1 MIRLYID
8 DQEIELPSS
17 AVVALTKRV
26 ADIGDFKTR
35 SGSFTNKFT
44 IQLNRRNR
52 KALGLLAYNDTSRKV
67 YTFVGAKLV
76 VDGIELTA
84 NARMIV
90 VTASDI
96 AEVELKVLSGNI
108 FDLLKKTKLRDLNL
122 RAYDHRWNQASIVAA
137 KANSV
142 DDVFVYPIVQL
153 GVQST
158 AVPVAQCKGLI
169 PHVYAKFLLFECAA
183 KFGYSVEGSGYDDF
197 MTDNLLIPVLGLNN
211 NQELLDDYKGISVQQ
226 SDTAWE
232 NNSPGAEVHDSLTGW
247 KILDFVFETVDRWG
261 ICNDWQGTTFNGNPI
276 TGYELIVPGIYAV
289 KVDYYYKLYDQ
300 SGDIRGGVALLGRG
314 GAVSTNNLNPLFI
327 QQAAESFSPGEYSGS
342 FTFTYTNNI
351 NTDNLPHNRGYFYL
365 GAYIDT
371 PGKIDF
377 QITATIVRVDAPV
390 TTFNR
395 PITLS
400 PNLPDWDMGRLFK
413 EVAQFTGSTYD
424 VDEYRQAVVM
434 TKINDIDANK
444 ANPYDWSDKLT
455 IGAPPERRF
464 TLPAFGQLTTLK
476 YTDGNL
482 YRHDIAVD
490 NIQLDDSKD
499 YIVSG
504 FIPVEQDSCLL
515 IDNVA
520 SWDAWDGAL
529 DSSGRVKLD
538 GKPRILLGR
547 PTTGIGFSAPN
558 QSTIAASGTQTVAF
572 VLDGGELSLA
582 WPDIYQKY
590 YEPLLSGVIPDIV
603 VLKAQL
609 LLTNLDIQTLDF
621 SRPVWLKQYGAL
633 YYINEVSEFTGQ
645 NELTEVELVRIG

>member
-8 DQEIELPSS
+8 EQEIELPSS

-26 ADIGDFKTR
+26 ANIGDFKTR

-169 PHVYAKFLLFECAA
+169 PHVYAKLLLSECAA
-183 KFGYSVEGSGYDDF
+183 RFGYSVEGSGYDDF
-197 MTDNLLIPVLGLNN
+197 MTDNLLIPIQGL
-211 NQELLDDYKGISVQQ
+211 S
-226 SDTAWE
+226 
-232 NNSPGAEVHDSLTGW
+232 NSPEILADYLGTGGAGSVMWQGTSLDAITIQGIPGW
-247 KILDFVFETVDRWG
+247 AIIPIEFNPSTDRWG
-261 ICNDWQGTTFNGNPI
+261 VTNNEQGTTWGGSSVV
-276 TGYELIVPGIYAV
+276 GYELLLPGTYTV
-289 KVDYYYKLYDQ
+289 RVDYDLTLYD
-300 SGDIRGGVALLGRG
+300 SVGPIAGGCALLRRNGVAG
-314 GAVSTNNLNPLFI
+314 GLQNFQIVELVQLNSEGTFT
-327 QQAAESFSPGEYSGS
+327 GS
-342 FTFTYTNNI
+342 FTVSVTEQQIY
-351 NTDNLPHNRGYFYL
+351 DNLLNSRTYLYL
-365 GAYIDT
+365 GVYVAT
-371 PGKIDF
+371 VGKLDYQVNAEF
-377 QITATIVRVDAPV
+377 LSVDAPV
-390 TTFNR
+390 THFNR
-395 PITLS
+395 PITLA

-434 TKINDIDANK
+434 TKINDIDTNK

-455 IGAPPERRF
+455 VGTPPERRF
-464 TLPAFGQLTTLK
+464 TLPAFGQLTTFK

-490 NIQLDDSKD
+490 NIQLDESKD

-520 SWDAWDGAL
+520 SWDAWEGAL
-529 DSSGRVKLD
+529 DSSGRVELD
-538 GKPRILLGR
+538 GKPRILVAR
-547 PTTGIGFSAPN
+547 PTTGIAFSAPN
-558 QSTIAASGTQTVAF
+558 QSTIAASGTQTVAY

-582 WPDIYQKY
+582 WPDIYSKY
-590 YEPLLSGVIPDIV
+590 YEPLLSGIIPDIL
-603 VLKAQL
+603 VLKAQF